1 MKAGVNSETG
11 ERVCCKLSHLE
22 YEGSEAQRMEIIL
35 QAGLKHPNIVDLK
48 DIVYEKPA
56 GRQRKQICMIM
67 ELLTGGELFSEVVD
81 EGGLPEERAR
91 ALFRQIL
98 LGMAYCHSRK
108 LVHRD
113 LKLENLLL
121 TGDKMTVKICDFGLS
136 TTVK

>member
-1 MKAGVNSETG
+1 MKAGVNSGTG

-81 EGGLPEERAR
+81 EGEERRHQRCERETEREREREREERETASVLR
-91 ALFRQIL
+91 RRPQPPAVV
-98 LGMAYCHSRK
+98 AS
-108 LVHRD
+108 
-113 LKLENLLL
+113 
-121 TGDKMTVKICDFGLS
+121 S
-136 TTVK
+136 TFFPF